1 MTFNPNNA
9 NNPNRDRMQA
19 EKALRD
25 AIKAL
30 EGKNFDSLE
39 DANAYLSEVMMGSG
53 SIGGITPGPSPP
65 PAPAT
70 PLEEAEEM
78 MYSIWE
84 TNDPGERAQIAMKA
98 IELSMDCVDAWVY
111 LADEVT
117 DDLHDAIKCANTG
130 VLAGERVL
138 GPEVFEEYEGD
149 FWGYVKTRPYMRALI
164 TLAGYLWMAECYDE
178 AADIYRKM
186 LRLNPGDNQGVRYI
200 VAMDFA
206 KADCD
211 DLFAEVLELYPD
223 DAFATMT
230 YGRALW
236 LFRRDGGT
244 PAADE
249 ALGEAFLKNTF
260 VPGFLLGH
268 KKIPKQ
274 IPHYYSPG
282 GRDEA
287 ICYAVRAK
295 SGWEASNGALKWLSV
310 RKKERTFSG
319 DARKR
324 KSKKR
329 SKDKKM

>member
-1 MTFNPNNA
+1 
-9 NNPNRDRMQA
+9 MQA

-25 AIKAL
+25 AITAL
-30 EGKNFDSLE
+30 EGKNFDSIE
-39 DANAYLSEVMMGSG
+39 DANACLSEVMMGS
-53 SIGGITPGPSPP
+53 ITPGP
-65 PAPAT
+65 PATATSATPAATPATPVTPAT

-84 TNDPGERAQIAMKA
+84 TDDPGERAQIAMKA
-98 IELSMDCVDAWVY
+98 IGLSMDCVDAWVY

-117 DDLHDAIKCANTG
+117 SDLPDAIKCARTG
-130 VLAGERVL
+130 VVAGERVL

-149 FWGYVKTRPYMRALI
+149 FWGYIRTRPYMRALI
-164 TLAGYLWMAECYDE
+164 TLAGYLWVAECYGE
-178 AADIYRKM
+178 AAGIYRKM
-186 LRLNPGDNQGVRYI
+186 LRLNPDDNQGVRYI
-200 VAMDFA
+200 VAMNFA

-211 DLFAEVLELYPD
+211 DLFAGVLELYPD
-223 DAFATMT
+223 DGLTTMA

-236 LFRRDGGT
+236 LFRRDGET

-249 ALGEAFLKNTF
+249 ALAEAFLSNTF

-274 IPHYYSPG
+274 IPHYYSLG

-287 ICYAVRAK
+287 ICYAERAK
-295 SGWEASNGALKWLSV
+295 SGWEASDGALKWLSV
-310 RKKERTFSG
+310 RKREFPG

-324 KSKKR
+324 GVKEEIRGQKNVIN
-329 SKDKKM
+329 